1 MENSTPLNLHH
12 IQNINDEIDKILKT
26 ENENQVSPN
35 VKSIR
40 NILDYSK
47 ALSIRESSQ
56 LGFIENV
63 LN

>member
-1 MENSTPLNLHH
+1 MENSTPLNLHN

-26 ENENQVSPN
+26 ENDNQVSPN

-47 ALSIRESSQ
+47 ALSIRETSQ